1 MVLSV
6 TGCPDKIRAYHEIV
20 VMVCRA
26 QHERSMPFARCKT
39 TSSSDHVTRGDIGEI
54 AVAGVAAGHAP
65 QSWLLRNRSDAY
77 FSNLGAH
84 PVARV
89 AGDVKTFEFHAL
101 FPPSNMEPP
110 IRRAALHTRPRAA
123 AS

>member
-1 MVLSV
+1 MVLTV
-6 TGCPDKIRAYHEIV
+6 TGCQDKIRAYHDIV

-39 TSSSDHVTRGDIGEI
+39 TSSSDNVTRGDIGEI
-54 AVAGVAAGHAP
+54 AVAGVAAGHAHH
-65 QSWLLRNRSDAY
+65 SRLLRNRSDGY

-89 AGDVKTFEFHAL
+89 AGDVKAFEFHPVL
-101 FPPSNMEPP
+101 RVSNMEPP
-110 IRRAALHTRPRAA
+110 LRRAALHTRPRAA